1 MTPVQ
6 SIAIFVPLIVALP
19 TILVTIVIHG
29 LAVLAVVHL
38 VRRER
43 RLGRAGLGFWGDLL
57 IVSGTA
63 LLALLAHF
71 IEIAIWALVF
81 EFCGEFSQ
89 LSTAVYH
96 SAVNYTSLG
105 YGDIVMSAAWRLL
118 GPLETA
124 NGMVLFGVTTA
135 MIFAVIQRLV
145 HTRFEFEDDQPS
157 EEKRVRHPLQG
168 FTK

>member
-1 MTPVQ
+1 MTRVR

-19 TILVTIVIHG
+19 TILATIVIHA

-38 VRRER
+38 FLREH
-43 RLGRAGLGFWGDLL
+43 RLGRAGIRFWRDLL
-57 IVSGTA
+57 IVSRTA
-63 LLALLAHF
+63 LLALLAHL
-71 IEIAIWALVF
+71 IEIVIWALVF

-105 YGDIVMSAAWRLL
+105 YGDVVMSTEWRLL

-124 NGMVLFGVTTA
+124 DGMLMFGVSTA
-135 MIFAVIQRLV
+135 MIFAVIERLV
-145 HTRFEFEDDQPS
+145 Q
-157 EEKRVRHPLQG
+157 
-168 FTK
+168 TKFKLE